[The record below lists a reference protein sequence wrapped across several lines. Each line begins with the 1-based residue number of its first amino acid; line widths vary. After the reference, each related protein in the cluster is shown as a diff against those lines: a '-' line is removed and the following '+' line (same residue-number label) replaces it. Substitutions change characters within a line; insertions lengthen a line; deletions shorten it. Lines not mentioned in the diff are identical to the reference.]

1 MANRSTKLIIKN
13 SVIPSQTLPSSGIL
27 QGEGLV
33 NLGDGILF
41 FSGGTS
47 GSPTWVP
54 AGSSAPSSGYFEV
67 GSNLY
72 NLKIRNQIT
81 SYSGVTNLAGKFLSG
96 TTSGFVLADIT
107 SIQGVDSYT
116 TGGTFSNN
124 TLTLRLNE
132 GKPNVPV
139 TGFTDYYTT
148 GATLIGSVAYFKR
161 NDDLSGYT
169 LDLSSFVP
177 SGDTYVT
184 GFTYTSA
191 TNTIYLRQNEGQPD
205 KSIYIDSLSG
215 ISLTNLTSGRVV
227 YVGSG
232 GALTDEAGFTYDDG
246 NNKLTVGNLNVTNA
260 TSAATF
266 GNGGVVIGSG
276 GDFGNPGSG
285 DLVVNGSLTVFGAA
299 ISAFTSDLYI
309 EDNTITLNY
318 NPTGSSASASLGAG
332 WVIQDGSGG
341 TDDVYFDIR
350 GTGATLTQRGFAT
363 NLHDIFIRDTGTTSS
378 PNGKRVL
385 AEDDIL
391 DGGTY

>member
-1 MANRSTKLIIKN
+1 VPNTGNTTIAGMKTF
-13 SVIPSQTLPSSGIL
+13 SSNILATGI
-27 QGEGLV
+27 GGL
-33 NLGDGILF
+33 N
-41 FSGGTS
+41 
-47 GSPTWVP
+47 
-54 AGSSAPSSGYFEV
+54 ASASFAFCG
-67 GSNLY
+67 N
-72 NLKIRNQIT
+72 
-81 SYSGVTNLAGKFLSG
+81 
-96 TTSGFVLADIT
+96 TTSGNIDT
-107 SIQGVDSYT
+107 GNSQT
-116 TGGTFSNN
+116 TGVINIG
-124 TLTLRLNE
+124 
-132 GKPNVPV
+132 
-139 TGFTDYYTT
+139 T
-148 GATLIGSVAYFKR
+148 GART
-161 NDDLSGYT
+161 
-169 LDLSSFVP
+169 
-177 SGDTYVT
+177 
-184 GFTYTSA
+184 
-191 TNTIYLRQNEGQPD
+191 
-205 KSIYIDSLSG
+205 
-215 ISLTNLTSGRVV
+215 
-227 YVGSG
+227 
-232 GALTDEAGFTYDDG
+232 
-246 NNKLTVGNLNVTNA
+246 
-260 TSAATF
+260 TF